1 LVENYL
7 PRGVSAVKLYI
18 QLMLWTG
25 RRDKC
30 RCEETLT
37 ASKRDKD
44 AGVKS
49 RDETDVRTCGMLGSE

>member
-1 LVENYL
+1 
-7 PRGVSAVKLYI
+7 
-18 QLMLWTG
+18 MLWTG